1 MGIELERVSI
11 DHTLQK
17 SVEKTFDKKLVPEQS
32 EKPVDAQKQEE
43 SKLDQ
48 SIQVADGLDTLAE
61 AFNKGIRF
69 QVHEDLDRVYVEIV
83 DRSTGEVI
91 KQIPPEDM
99 LKIAAKFQEFIGLI
113 FDEKV

>member
-1 MGIELERVSI
+1 M
-11 DHTLQK
+11 
-17 SVEKTFDKKLVPEQS
+17 
-32 EKPVDAQKQEE
+32 
-43 SKLDQ
+43 
-48 SIQVADGLDTLAE
+48 
-61 AFNKGIRF
+61 
-69 QVHEDLDRVYVEIV
+69 V